1 MADNVTVISSIDS
14 ITVIDPTTQVPV
26 TVTEDVVSIG
36 SGIDQINITPEQES
50 VQVTETP
57 DPVSVNEVTEI
68 ISPEIAD
75 VHVQIVEDSE
85 VPYAKRT
92 DFVGDT
98 VIYKGEAAVG
108 ALDADP
114 VWRIR
119 KLTIAT
125 DGDVKEEWAGSNAS
139 FNKNWNDRDVLI
151 YG

>member
-14 ITVIDPTTQVPV
+14 ITITDPTTQVPV

-36 SGIDQINITPEQES
+36 SGIDQINIAPEQDS

-75 VHVQIVEDSE
+75 VQVQIVEDSE

-92 DFVGDT
+92 DFEGDT

-108 ALDADP
+108 SLDADP

-125 DGDVKEEWAGSNAS
+125 DGDVKEEWAGSSAS
-139 FNKNWNDRDVLI
+139 FNKVWSDRASLL

>member
-1 MADNVTVISSIDS
+1 MADNVTVISAIDS
-14 ITVIDPTTQVPV
+14 ITVIDPTTLVPV
-26 TVTEDVVSIG
+26 TVTEEIVSIG
-36 SGIDQINITPEQES
+36 SGTDQINIAPEIDS

-57 DPVSVNEVTEI
+57 DPVNVSEVTEI

-75 VHVQIVEDSE
+75 VQVQIVEDSE

-98 VIYKGEAAVG
+98 VIYKGDAAVG
-108 ALDADP
+108 SLDAEP

-125 DGDVKEEWAGSNAS
+125 DGDVKEEWANGSAS
-139 FNKNWNDRDVLI
+139 FNAVWDDRAALT
-151 YG
+151 YS